1 MADLPLLTLGT
12 LGVTVLA
19 GVLAVVGV
27 HSYAAGRAQRKAL
40 VARMAQTG
48 PLPAASRRR
57 RFAALDR
64 RLRGTRLGRRIDRK
78 LAVTGLNLTPAE
90 YVVYAVA
97 TLLALYL
104 TIAAVFAPFFGAL
117 AVVAGLWGADAFL
130 NWQRQRR
137 TEAFINQLPELTRVL
152 ANATQAGLAL
162 RTAIALAA
170 DELDDPA
177 GEELRQVADRLA
189 VGHSLDDALGDLA
202 DRLPS
207 RELVVLVTTLVL
219 SNRAGGQVVSSLRN
233 LTGTLDERKETRR
246 EVTTLLSQVKVT
258 AFAMPLL
265 GLGFLLMINGMNPGA
280 LDKMTGSFVGQAGS
294 VIAFALYTAG
304 FVMIR
309 RLSKVRV

>member
-1 MADLPLLTLGT
+1 MTSLPLLTLGVT
-12 LGVTVLA
+12 LLA
-19 GVLAVVGV
+19 GVLAVAGV
-27 HSYAAGRAQRKAL
+27 HSYAAGRARQKAL
-40 VARMAQTG
+40 VARMTQPGPVPPTG
-48 PLPAASRRR
+48 HRR
-57 RFAALDR
+57 RFSALDR
-64 RLRGTRLGRRIDRK
+64 RLRATRLGRRIDRK
-78 LAVTGLNLTPAE
+78 LAITGMALSPGE
-90 YVVYAVA
+90 YVAYALA

-104 TIAAVFAPFFGAL
+104 TIAAVFAPFFGVL
-117 AVVAGLWGADAFL
+117 AVLAGLWGADAFL

-162 RTAIALAA
+162 RTAIAMAA

-177 GEELRQVADRLA
+177 GEELRKVADQLA

-258 AFAMPLL
+258 AFALPLL

-280 LDKMTGSFVGQAGS
+280 LDKMTGSFVGQVGS

>member
-1 MADLPLLTLGT
+1 MDNLPLLTLGGT
-12 LGVTVLA
+12 LLA
-19 GVLAVVGV
+19 GLLAVVGV
-27 HSYAAGRAQRKAL
+27 HSYAAGRAQQKAL
-40 VARMAQTG
+40 VARMTRAG
-48 PLPAASRRR
+48 HVPAAGGRRR
-57 RFAALDR
+57 RFAGLDR
-64 RLRGTRLGRRIDRK
+64 RLRTTKPGRRIERK
-78 LAVTGLNLTPAE
+78 LAVTGLDVTPAE
-90 YVVYAVA
+90 YVVYALA

-104 TIAAVFAPFFGAL
+104 TVAAVFAPFFGVLAAL
-117 AVVAGLWGADAFL
+117 AGLWGADAFL

-162 RTAIALAA
+162 RTAIAMAA

-177 GEELRQVADRLA
+177 GEELRKVADQLA

-258 AFAMPLL
+258 AFALPLL

-280 LDKMTGSFVGQAGS
+280 LDKMTGSFVGQVGS

-304 FVMIR
+304 FVIIR
-309 RLSKVRV
+309 RLSRVRF

>member
-1 MADLPLLTLGT
+1 MDNLPLLTLGVT
-12 LGVTVLA
+12 LLAGFLAVLGVHA
-19 GVLAVVGV
+19 
-27 HSYAAGRAQRKAL
+27 YAAGRAQQKAL
-40 VARMAQTG
+40 VARMTQTG
-48 PLPAASRRR
+48 PVPLAGRGRPFRR
-57 RFAALDR
+57 LDR
-64 RLRGTRLGRRIDRK
+64 RLRRTRLGRRVERK
-78 LAVTGLNLTPAE
+78 LAVTGLDLTPAE
-90 YVVYAVA
+90 YTVYAA
-97 TLLALYL
+97 AGLLALYV
-104 TIAAVFAPFFGAL
+104 TTTAVFAPFFGVL
-117 AVVAGLWGADAFL
+117 AVLAGLWGADAFL

-162 RTAIALAA
+162 RTAISMAA

-177 GEELRQVADRLA
+177 GEELRKVADQLA
-189 VGHSLDDALGDLA
+189 VGRTLDDALGDLA

-219 SNRAGGQVVSSLRN
+219 SNRAGGQVVGSLRN

-258 AFAMPLL
+258 AFALPLL

-280 LDKMTGSFVGQAGS
+280 LDKMTGSFAGQAGS
-294 VIAFALYTAG
+294 LIAFALYTAG

-309 RLSKVRV
+309 RLSRVRV